1 MAKRLIEIV
10 LCCFSLG
17 ALAQAPVPE
26 ITVEKI
32 NDHLFMIVGL
42 GGNVGVSV
50 GDDGTFIIDDQMQPI
65 IPKLQA
71 AITELANEPV
81 KLVLNTH
88 WHFDHTGGNEVFGET
103 GAVIVAHD
111 NVRERMSTEQV
122 STFFGSVRPP
132 SPDAALPVV
141 TFAEDVTLHFNGDTV
156 RVFHVPNAHTDGD
169 AIVHFVESNVWHLGD
184 TYFSSFYPFF
194 DLDSGG
200 SINGMIASASRILEL
215 MNDEAKIIPGHG
227 PITGRDTLRD
237 YRDMMITVRDRVQAL
252 IDEGADTE
260 AVIAAAPTADFDE
273 RWNGSGEFM
282 PPGRWLTL
290 ITASLRQEAGE

>member
-1 MAKRLIEIV
+1 MAKRLIGLA
-10 LCCFSLG
+10 LCFV
-17 ALAQAPVPE
+17 AVTAFPQAPVQE
-26 ITVEKI
+26 VTVEKI
-32 NDHLFMIVGL
+32 NDHLYMLVGL

-50 GDDGTFIIDDQMQPI
+50 GEDGTFIIDDQMQPI

-71 AITELANEPV
+71 AITGIADEPV

-88 WHFDHTGGNEVFGET
+88 WHFDHTGGNEVFGES

-122 STFFGSVRPP
+122 SSFFGSVRPP

-141 TFAEDVTLHFNGDTV
+141 TFTEDVTLHLNGDTV
-156 RVFHVPNAHTDGD
+156 RVFHVPDAHTDGD

-184 TYFSSFYPFF
+184 TYFSVMYPFF

-200 SINGMIASASRILEL
+200 SINGMIASASRVLEL
-215 MNDEAKIIPGHG
+215 SDDEAKIIPGHG
-227 PITGRDTLRD
+227 PITNRQTLKE
-237 YRDMMITVRDRVQAL
+237 YRDMMITVRDRVQSL
-252 IDEGADTE
+252 MDEGADTE

-273 RWNGSGEFM
+273 RWNNGGDFM

-290 ITASLRQEAGE
+290 VTASLRKEAGL

>member
-1 MAKRLIEIV
+1 MAKRLIELT
-10 LCCFSLG
+10 LCFFSAA
-17 ALAQAPVPE
+17 ALAQAPVE
-26 ITVEKI
+26 EVTVEKI
-32 NDHLFMIVGL
+32 NDHLYMLVGL

-65 IPKLQA
+65 IPKLEA
-71 AITELANEPV
+71 AIAGLADEPV

-88 WHFDHTGGNEVFGET
+88 WHFDHTGGNEIFGES

-122 STFFGSVRPP
+122 SSFFGSVRPP

-141 TFAEDVTLHFNGDTV
+141 TFTEDVTLHLNGDTV

-184 TYFSSFYPFF
+184 TYFSAMYPFF

-200 SINGMIASASRILEL
+200 SINGMIASASRVLEL

-237 YRDMMITVRDRVQAL
+237 YRDMMIAVRDRVQDL

-260 AVIAAAPTADFDE
+260 AVIAAEPTADFDE
-273 RWNGSGEFM
+273 RWNNGGDFM

-290 ITASLRQEAGE
+290 VTASLKREAGE